1 MRGKVNLYLQNKINA
16 NQKMQLSSHCI
27 DRIKTLLIILCL
39 VMQNYI
45 WSPEYDMENKS
56 FCLIANLGDRNT
68 S

>member
-1 MRGKVNLYLQNKINA
+1 
-16 NQKMQLSSHCI
+16 MQLSSHYI

-45 WSPEYDMENKS
+45 WSPEYDMENKY
-56 FCLIANLGDRNT
+56 FCLIANLGGRNI